1 MPKHPGSQASL
12 FIYKDLSE
20 KLICPICGR
29 EVRVVVPATTFTYLV
44 HAPDDL
50 CVMDN
55 EMAVDNG

>member
-44 HAPDDL
+44 HAPEDL

-55 EMAVDNG
+55 VKVVKSG